1 MLSPGL
7 SGIVTAL
14 TRSRKI
20 FHRLDSYLIFRIA
33 VSCDVA
39 IFFFIAAVAM
49 HFIVPTYVIV
59 LIALIN
65 DCIMISM
72 SFDFVTPSPL
82 PVEWNIAKVITIS
95 GLMSAFC
102 IGQVMSKRAL
112 FIYFLS
118 FAVPLVCVLGALSG
132 GRRRGLVDVLQLD
145 AHLAVPGGV
154 SGLSAA
160 QRGHSA
166 VHF

>member
-49 HFIVPTYVIV
+49 HFIVPTYVI
-59 LIALIN
+59 ALIN

-72 SFDFVTPSPL
+72 SFDYVTPSPL

-102 IGQVMSKRAL
+102 IGQVRCW
-112 FIYFLS
+112 F
-118 FAVPLVCVLGALSG
+118 V
-132 GRRRGLVDVLQLD
+132 
-145 AHLAVPGGV
+145 GV
-154 SGLSAA
+154 V
-160 QRGHSA
+160 HS
-166 VHF
+166 